1 MLLLFATQISA
12 QTDFFVIGD
21 SNTSQ
26 RITTAP
32 LVCDNK
38 YSYTQSLYKSNELM
52 VGEITSI
59 SYYHVGGWFN
69 SGVVK
74 VYLKETT
81 QSSLSSF
88 VLLQNSIEVFSD
100 TVILSNG
107 WITFDFYTP
116 YEYSGNNN
124 LVITMIKE
132 GFTTQSNHFFKTRNA
147 NSSTRCA
154 ANHTTPYNINSN
166 PNYSQILNETPIV
179 KVGIIPDE
187 EHCYQP
193 FNLRVDSVSSDLA
206 IISWDNF
213 WQEGS
218 FVGIACKKDTE
229 SQWTIIQEGVSDT
242 TYTITGLESHSNY

>member
-1 MLLLFATQISA
+1 MKRLFFLLLLLFATQISA

-26 RITTAP
+26 IITTAP

-88 VLLQNSIEVFSD
+88 VSLQNSIEVFSD

-107 WITFDFYTP
+107 WITFDFHTP

-154 ANHTTPYNINSN
+154 ANHATPY
-166 PNYSQILNETPIV
+166 
-179 KVGIIPDE
+179 
-187 EHCYQP
+187 
-193 FNLRVDSVSSDLA
+193 
-206 IISWDNF
+206 
-213 WQEGS
+213 
-218 FVGIACKKDTE
+218 
-229 SQWTIIQEGVSDT
+229 
-242 TYTITGLESHSNY
+242 